1 MTSKSSPERQT
12 STGKKNGGKVKEKK
26 GTKKNEKIIESF
38 IHVFP
43 DWCKGCEICVAFC
56 PTGVLSMKNQKAV
69 VEHPEKCI
77 RCYLCARR
85 CPDFAIGI
93 ADETGR
99 VNEKQNNVNRLPEVT
114 ADRGE
119 GDSR

>member
-1 MTSKSSPERQT
+1 MTSKTSPDRQT
-12 STGKKNGGKVKEKK
+12 FTRKKNGGKVKEKI
-26 GTKKNEKIIESF
+26 GMPKKEKMTDSF

-43 DWCKGCEICVAFC
+43 DWCKGCAICVAFC
-56 PTGVLSMKNQKAV
+56 PAGVLSMKNQKAV
-69 VEHPEKCI
+69 VVHPEKCI

-99 VNEKQNNVNRLPEVT
+99 VNEKQNNLDRLPEVT
-114 ADRGE
+114 AKRGE